1 MEIIYLNEQFNID
14 IEPSCV
20 ALGFFDGM
28 HLGHLQLVNEVI
40 RIAKKKHLKKGLLTF
55 DVHPKSYL
63 SNEPFEYLMSLDDK
77 IKFLKEYDFDYLFV
91 LRFNHYLAKTPP
103 RDFIDDYIIK
113 PKIKHVVCGFDYHF
127 GNQGK
132 GDHHFLVENQ
142 NNDYEVS
149 VIDKLEYQH
158 HKISSSYL
166 RKILADGKVELAGEL
181 LDRPYSVTGKIIHG
195 RQNGRKIGFPTIN
208 VEVTG
213 YVLPKNGVYGA
224 KVQIDGKTYLGMANL
239 GYNPTFTALKQ
250 ASLEVNIFDFD
261 QDVYGKVVTVTFI
274 KHIRSEQK
282 FPSVDLL
289 IEQLKKDRQ
298 KIINELV

>member
-14 IEPSCV
+14 IKPSCV

-40 RIAKKKHLKKGLLTF
+40 SIAKKKHLKKGLLTF

-91 LRFNHYLAKTPP
+91 LRFNHHLAKTPP

-127 GNQGK
+127 GSHGK

-142 NNDYEVS
+142 NSDYEVS

-166 RKILADGKVELAGEL
+166 RKILADGKVELAGQL
-181 LDRPYSVTGKIIHG
+181 LNRPYSVTGKIIHG

-208 VEVTG
+208 VEATG

-250 ASLEVNIFDFD
+250 VSLEVNIFDFD
-261 QDVYGKVVTVTFI
+261 QDVYGKIVTVTFI